1 MAAYREHITLS
12 TMLGVGYG
20 LGATFALDFTP
31 AQGALAAWLTALG
44 GMLPDLDSE
53 SGRPVREMFG
63 LLAAV
68 APLALVGRVIGWLGL
83 PNDTETTM
91 LLIVVMYLAIR
102 YGGSA
107 LIGNA
112 SVHRG
117 MFHSFPAMAIA
128 AEATYLVYPSNL
140 TTVKLLMACGTA
152 TGFFSHLLLDEM
164 YSVQWAGV
172 HIKLKKS
179 AGSAMKLFGKPFV
192 PNVVAYSILAVL
204 TYAMLLDAGL
214 IQPQEP
220 KTLLQQADAVEL
232 GEPAGS
238 EPEGGEQFVTKE
250 ASPPAGS
257 GLAEPSRVDP
267 FRNAAEPGA
276 SPFLPPRGSAGG
288 AAQPE
293 PPTRTASDLVLP
305 PSVDPDAF
313 SPVRR

>member
-1 MAAYREHITLS
+1 MAAYREHITVS

-20 LGATFALDFTP
+20 LGATFVLQFTP

-63 LLAAV
+63 LVAAI
-68 APLALVGRVIGWLGL
+68 APLALVGRVTSWLGL
-83 PNDTETTM
+83 PSDPEIIM

-102 YGGSA
+102 YGGSSLVGA
-107 LIGNA
+107 V

-128 AEATYLVYPSNL
+128 AEATYLIYPSQL

-172 HIKLKKS
+172 RLKLKKS

-192 PNVVAYSILAVL
+192 PNVVTYSLLAVL
-204 TYAMLLDAGL
+204 TYAMLVDAGL
-214 IQPQEP
+214 IQPKEP
-220 KTLLQQADAVEL
+220 ATLLRQADAVDL
-232 GEPAGS
+232 GRS
-238 EPEGGEQFVTKE
+238 MEG
-250 ASPPAGS
+250 
-257 GLAEPSRVDP
+257 
-267 FRNAAEPGA
+267 NAAETERV
-276 SPFLPPRGSAGG
+276 SPIAETDLGQPSSVQPDPDGSAFLLPG
-288 AAQPE
+288 E
-293 PPTRTASDLVLP
+293 TPPNLPSRPVPSRTADNLVFP
-305 PSVDPDAF
+305 PAVDPDAF
-313 SPVRR
+313 TPVTR